1 MSNDNLKFHYN
12 FKNTSVSFFSRVTI
26 AQSMRKTPY
35 APTECC
41 LRSRISSEDFTMTT
55 SKEGKPDSPSLD
67 DFTENVPR
75 AKRDLVLRFVKDQ
88 EALQTSQVDLKIVD
102 DETIDLIDS
111 ALVVK
116 GEDGKITNPDD
127 RNIDREQ
134 TSHGPLSK
142 EISSLN
148 LDADKANNPPEGIIV
163 PQPPSG
169 RPRTRSSS
177 SRKRSLSSLIRRR
190 RSVENS
196 VEKHPSQ
203 VEGNECFNSRDL
215 LAQTPEKTELN
226 SPFNRDED
234 GSGDNLNASWP
245 QEFLSRKFFIPLEN
259 HSLFASRGAS
269 YYYNAPVE
277 NFSGI
282 DNHSEALRPRSS
294 QSFQRVRPA
303 EILSARISSASECE
317 RITCNA
323 SSLTHPPSYSGKL
336 GKGSRRRTYINFN
349 RLDAQLALEGSL
361 ELEQV
366 HPSDIPLYRSSSA
379 ASSSAPY
386 TLVHVPPIGR
396 EGPAPSSS

>member
-1 MSNDNLKFHYN
+1 MSRAN
-12 FKNTSVSFFSRVTI
+12 
-26 AQSMRKTPY
+26 
-35 APTECC
+35 
-41 LRSRISSEDFTMTT
+41 FTMTT
-55 SKEGKPDSPSLD
+55 SKAGRPDSPSLE

-116 GEDGKITNPDD
+116 GEDGKITKPDGY
-127 RNIDREQ
+127 NIDQEQ
-134 TSHGPLSK
+134 TSVGPLSK

-148 LDADKANNPPEGIIV
+148 LDADKANNPPRGMIV
-163 PQPPSG
+163 PRPPSG

-177 SRKRSLSSLIRRR
+177 SRKRSVSSLIKRR
-190 RSVENS
+190 RSTDDS
-196 VEKHPSQ
+196 VEKNLSQ
-203 VEGNECFNSRDL
+203 DERTECANSRDL
-215 LAQTPEKTELN
+215 LAQETSERTELN
-226 SPFNRDED
+226 SPFNADGD

-245 QEFLSRKFFIPLEN
+245 QEFVSRKFFIPLQN

-282 DNHSEALRPRSS
+282 DNHSEAPRPRSS

-303 EILSARISSASECE
+303 EILSARISSASECD

-323 SSLTHPPSYSGKL
+323 ASLTHPPSCSRKL
-336 GKGSRRRTYINFN
+336 GKGSRRRTYVNFN
-349 RLDAQLALEGSL
+349 RLDAQLALEGPL
-361 ELEQV
+361 ELAQV

>member
-1 MSNDNLKFHYN
+1 
-12 FKNTSVSFFSRVTI
+12 
-26 AQSMRKTPY
+26 
-35 APTECC
+35 
-41 LRSRISSEDFTMTT
+41 MTT
-55 SKEGKPDSPSLD
+55 SKEGRPDSPSLD
-67 DFTENVPR
+67 GFTENVSL

-116 GEDGKITNPDD
+116 GEDGKITKPDSH
-127 RNIDREQ
+127 NIDREQ
-134 TSHGPLSK
+134 TSQGPLSK
-142 EISSLN
+142 EMSSLN
-148 LDADKANNPPEGIIV
+148 LDADEANSPPRGMIV
-163 PQPPSG
+163 PRPPSG

-177 SRKRSLSSLIRRR
+177 SRKRSVSSLIKRR
-190 RSVENS
+190 RSADDS
-196 VEKHPSQ
+196 VEKNPSKDDR
-203 VEGNECFNSRDL
+203 NESANSRDL
-215 LAQTPEKTELN
+215 LAQDTSERTELN
-226 SPFNRDED
+226 STLNADED
-234 GSGDNLNASWP
+234 GSGDNFNASWP
-245 QEFLSRKFFIPLEN
+245 QEFLSRKFFIPLQN

-303 EILSARISSASECE
+303 EILSARISSASECD
-317 RITCNA
+317 RITCNTA
-323 SSLTHPPSYSGKL
+323 SLTHPPSCSRKL
-336 GKGSRRRTYINFN
+336 GKGSRRRTYVNFN
-349 RLDAQLALEGSL
+349 RLDAPIAMEGPL
-361 ELEQV
+361 ELAQL

-386 TLVHVPPIGR
+386 TFVHVPPIGR

>member
-1 MSNDNLKFHYN
+1 
-12 FKNTSVSFFSRVTI
+12 
-26 AQSMRKTPY
+26 
-35 APTECC
+35 
-41 LRSRISSEDFTMTT
+41 MTT
-55 SKEGKPDSPSLD
+55 SKEGRPDSPGRD

-116 GEDGKITNPDD
+116 GEDGKITNSDGH
-127 RNIDREQ
+127 NIDREQ
-134 TSHGPLSK
+134 TTQGPLSR

-148 LDADKANNPPEGIIV
+148 LDAGKANNPPGGIIV
-163 PQPPSG
+163 PRPPSG

-177 SRKRSLSSLIRRR
+177 SRKRSVSSLIKRQ
-190 RSVENS
+190 RSKDDS
-196 VEKHPSQ
+196 VEKNPSQ
-203 VEGNECFNSRDL
+203 DEKNECSYSRDV
-215 LAQTPEKTELN
+215 LAQETLERTKLN
-226 SPFNRDED
+226 SPFNADED

-245 QEFLSRKFFIPLEN
+245 QEFLSRKFFIPLQN
-259 HSLFASRGAS
+259 HSLFASREAS

-303 EILSARISSASECE
+303 EILSARISSASECD

-323 SSLTHPPSYSGKL
+323 ASLTNPPSYSRKL

-349 RLDAQLALEGSL
+349 RLDTQLALEGPL